1 MCSPAIAANP
11 ALFAGIAATVG
22 GAYLNNQAAKRA
34 DRMAG
39 TAVDEYGQKN
49 LALETEGR
57 DAIDTTRQMFEQQDF
72 GAGQGAATNR
82 LAALFNDTTNSPSKT
97 LPIAAGAPAIIGNT
111 MNRELADA
119 AAFNKQ
125 QNDALANL
133 QGFGTFLANTI
144 NPQMNQS
151 AETGQMMGN
160 MMAGNANVLNAQLR
174 NAKNKANSPLGDV
187 LQMAGSVGTG
197 YGLKA

>member
-1 MCSPAIAANP
+1 MCNP
-11 ALFAGIAATVG
+11 PLILGAAATLG

-39 TAVDEYGQKN
+39 AAVDEYGQKN

>member
-1 MCSPAIAANP
+1 MCNP
-11 ALFAGIAATVG
+11 ALAIGAAATLG
-22 GAYLNNQAAKRA
+22 GAYLKNQAANKA
-34 DRMAG
+34 NRMSE
-39 TAVDEYGQKN
+39 TAVGEYGEKN

-57 DAIDTTRQMFEQQDF
+57 DAIDNTRGMFEQQDF

-82 LAALFNDTTNSPSKT
+82 LAGLFNDTTNSPSKT
-97 LPIAAGAPAIIGNT
+97 MPIAAGAPAIIGNT
-111 MNRELADA
+111 INSELADA
-119 AAFNKQ
+119 AKFNKQ

-133 QGFGTFLANTI
+133 SGFGTYLANTI
-144 NPQMNQS
+144 NPQMNRS

-160 MMAGNANVLNAQLR
+160 MMGGNANVLNAQLR
-174 NAKNKANSPLGDV
+174 NAKNQAHSPLGDV

>member
-1 MCSPAIAANP
+1 MCNP
-11 ALFAGIAATVG
+11 PLILGAAATLG

>member
-1 MCSPAIAANP
+1 MCNP
-11 ALFAGIAATVG
+11 ALAVGVAATLG
-22 GAYLNNQAAKRA
+22 GAYLKNQAANRA
-34 DRMAG
+34 DRISEA
-39 TAVDEYGQKN
+39 AVDEYGQKN

-57 DAIDTTRQMFEQQDF
+57 DAVDNTRGMFEQQDF
-72 GAGQGAATNR
+72 GAGQGEATNR
-82 LAALFNDTTNSPSKT
+82 LAGLFNDTTNMPTNT
-97 LPIAAGAPAIIGNT
+97 LPIASGAPAIIGNA
-111 MNRELADA
+111 MNTQLADA

-133 QGFGTFLANTI
+133 QGFGDYLANTI
-144 NPQMNQS
+144 NPVMNRS

-174 NAKNKANSPLGDV
+174 NAKNQAHSPLGDV

-197 YGLKA
+197 YGLKV

>member
-1 MCSPAIAANP
+1 
-11 ALFAGIAATVG
+11 
-22 GAYLNNQAAKRA
+22 
-34 DRMAG
+34 
-39 TAVDEYGQKN
+39 
-49 LALETEGR
+49 
-57 DAIDTTRQMFEQQDF
+57 MFEQQDF
-72 GAGQGAATNR
+72 GAGQGEATNR
-82 LAALFNDTTNSPSKT
+82 LAALFNDATNSPSKT

-111 MNRELADA
+111 MNAELANA

-125 QNDALANL
+125 QNDALADL
-133 QGFGTFLANTI
+133 SGFGTFLANTI
-144 NPQMNQS
+144 NPQMNRS

-174 NAKNKANSPLGDV
+174 NAKNQANSPLGDV

>member
-1 MCSPAIAANP
+1 MCNPLAI
-11 ALFAGIAATVG
+11 GIAATVG
-22 GAYLNNQAAKRA
+22 GAYLKNQAANRA
-34 DRMAG
+34 NRMSEV
-39 TAVDEYGQKN
+39 AVDEYGQKN

-57 DAIDTTRQMFEQQDF
+57 DAVDNTRGMFEQQDF
-72 GAGQGAATNR
+72 GAGQGEATNR
-82 LAALFNDTTNSPSKT
+82 LAALFNDTTNMPTNT
-97 LPIAAGAPAIIGNT
+97 LPISSGAPAIIGNA
-111 MNRELADA
+111 MNTQLANA

-133 QGFGTFLANTI
+133 QGFGDYLANTI
-144 NPQMNQS
+144 NPQMNRS

-174 NAKNKANSPLGDV
+174 NAKNQAHSPLGDV
-187 LQMAGSVGTG
+187 LQMAGSVSTG

>member
-1 MCSPAIAANP
+1 MCNP
-11 ALFAGIAATVG
+11 PLILGAAATLG

-39 TAVDEYGQKN
+39 AAVDEYGQKN

-197 YGLKA
+197 YGLKV

>member
-1 MCSPAIAANP
+1 MCNP
-11 ALFAGIAATVG
+11 PLILGAAATLG
-22 GAYLNNQAAKRA
+22 GAYFKNQAADRA

-82 LAALFNDTTNSPSKT
+82 LAALFNDATNSPSKT
-97 LPIAAGAPAIIGNT
+97 MPIAAGAPAIIGNT

>member
-1 MCSPAIAANP
+1 MCNPLAI
-11 ALFAGIAATVG
+11 GIAATVG
-22 GAYLNNQAAKRA
+22 GAYLKNQAANRA
-34 DRMAG
+34 NRISEA
-39 TAVDEYGQKN
+39 AVDEYGQKN

-57 DAIDTTRQMFEQQDF
+57 DAVDNTRGMFEQKDF
-72 GAGQGAATNR
+72 GDGQGAATNR
-82 LAALFNDTTNSPSKT
+82 LAGLFNDTTNMPTNT
-97 LPIAAGAPAIIGNT
+97 LPIAAGAPAIIGNA
-111 MNRELADA
+111 MNTQIADA

-133 QGFGTFLANTI
+133 QGFGDYLANTI
-144 NPQMNQS
+144 NPQMNRS

-174 NAKNKANSPLGDV
+174 NAKNQAHSPLGDV
-187 LQMAGSVGTG
+187 LQMAGSVSTG

>member
-1 MCSPAIAANP
+1 MCNP
-11 ALFAGIAATVG
+11 PLILGAAATLG

-125 QNDALANL
+125 QNDAFITYL
-133 QGFGTFLANTI
+133 I
-144 NPQMNQS
+144 
-151 AETGQMMGN
+151 
-160 MMAGNANVLNAQLR
+160 
-174 NAKNKANSPLGDV
+174 
-187 LQMAGSVGTG
+187 
-197 YGLKA
+197 YI